1 MKEIREFGRKA
12 AREPGRRNI
21 TAHQVEEAG
30 KRRRSGFFG
39 RFWIVIL
46 TVVLA
51 AGLLPVPGQG
61 GRVYAQDQPELTA
74 KGAVVYC
81 ENTDEIVF
89 AKGKNDKLSPYSITK
104 LMTALLKAI
113 SLLADNP
120 YMGAALAEKF
130 EITIDVRYFVVSKQL
145 IFYHVDEKNST
156 IEILR
161 VLDGRT
167 DYLSVL
173 FG

>member
-1 MKEIREFGRKA
+1 MRVSYKRAAVKDMEATRDYIAGRLKNPKA
-12 AREPGRRNI
+12 A
-21 TAHQVEEAG
+21 
-30 KRRRSGFFG
+30 K
-39 RFWIVIL
+39 
-46 TVVLA
+46 
-51 AGLLPVPGQG
+51 
-61 GRVYAQDQPELTA
+61 
-74 KGAVVYC
+74 
-81 ENTDEIVF
+81 
-89 AKGKNDKLSPYSITK
+89 K

-130 EITIDVRYFVVSKQL
+130 EIATDVRYFVVSKQL
-145 IFYHVDEKNST
+145 IFYRVDEGNSV

-173 FG
+173 FYEIKNRRADPAYGRSSPLCFSADTLWG